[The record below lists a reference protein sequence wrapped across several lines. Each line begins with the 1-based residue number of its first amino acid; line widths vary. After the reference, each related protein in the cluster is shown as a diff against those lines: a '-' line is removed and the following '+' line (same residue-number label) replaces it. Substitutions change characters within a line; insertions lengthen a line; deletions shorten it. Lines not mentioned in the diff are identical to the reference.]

1 MTGARANAG
10 LVRKGNDECDKEHG
24 EDLETPT
31 VRAAGAAREAGQIEG
46 RRALREC
53 PHDSH
58 VKRERERSVGDAQ
71 TQRSRRSSSG
81 SGSDRGTPD
90 AIRSVGF

>member
-31 VRAAGAAREAGQIEG
+31 VRAAEAAQEAGQTMERQTLYEAWG
-46 RRALREC
+46 FWRCRHLPFLYGDTCLFPLPAPLFALL
-53 PHDSH
+53 
-58 VKRERERSVGDAQ
+58 
-71 TQRSRRSSSG
+71 
-81 SGSDRGTPD
+81 
-90 AIRSVGF
+90 